1 MSDPIINCAIYTRKS
16 TEEGLDQDFNSLDNQ
31 YEFCH
36 NYLVSQNDPCLHIV
50 PTRYDDG
57 GYSGGN
63 LNRPALQR
71 LLEDIRC
78 GLVNRVIFYKIDRLT
93 REMRDFF
100 KLYDIFEKYNVD
112 FISVKENEF
121 YNTTTAPGRL
131 MVNMMLSFAQFEREN
146 AGDRIRDKIAN
157 SKAKGMWMGG
167 VPPLGYNIGNRCLV
181 INETE
186 AAIIRS
192 IFQTFTITHSLAD
205 TTDAANNAGYRTKC
219 HTSRQGRV
227 SGGRKFSTAS
237 IQRILQNPLYKGLVS
252 HKDKLYP
259 GQHEA
264 IIEAQT
270 FDVVQAIF
278 QSHAVQRPARKAK
291 TENRVSEQAF
301 LTELIYCGCCGSAMT
316 PSFCNK
322 GDIRYR
328 YYRCYRRARKL
339 DDKCPINQIRAS
351 EIERVVMEQVLSILK
366 TREFFIKYISTQRE
380 IEVSTVHSLFCNLDN
395 VWDRLFETEK
405 IRILQEL
412 VSRITVYKDR
422 ITIDVKKSGLSNVF
436 AELMENNKIAG
447 IQYHEGDTFQI
458 SVSYVGKRL
467 PNGAKIIVPSTAPQ
481 ENRFNGSLTLARHF
495 AKAYEWQKKLASGWT
510 LQEIYSSEK
519 INERDIR
526 FALRISL
533 IDPEI
538 IEAVLAGQAPEF
550 LTYRFMKQHP
560 IPLLWNDQR
569 KLYGFKERKIS

>member
-78 GLVNRVIFYKIDRLT
+78 GLVDRVIFYKIDRLT

-237 IQRILQNPLYKGLVS
+237 IQRILQTRYIKGWFLIKTNCIRGS
-252 HKDKLYP
+252 MKQLLRRRHLMS
-259 GQHEA
+259 
-264 IIEAQT
+264 
-270 FDVVQAIF
+270 FR
-278 QSHAVQRPARKAK
+278 QSFNLMLFSVRP
-291 TENRVSEQAF
+291 
-301 LTELIYCGCCGSAMT
+301 
-316 PSFCNK
+316 
-322 GDIRYR
+322 
-328 YYRCYRRARKL
+328 
-339 DDKCPINQIRAS
+339 
-351 EIERVVMEQVLSILK
+351 ERL
-366 TREFFIKYISTQRE
+366 RP
-380 IEVSTVHSLFCNLDN
+380 
-395 VWDRLFETEK
+395 
-405 IRILQEL
+405 
-412 VSRITVYKDR
+412 
-422 ITIDVKKSGLSNVF
+422 
-436 AELMENNKIAG
+436 KIA
-447 IQYHEGDTFQI
+447 
-458 SVSYVGKRL
+458 S
-467 PNGAKIIVPSTAPQ
+467 A
-481 ENRFNGSLTLARHF
+481 NRHS
-495 AKAYEWQKKLASGWT
+495 
-510 LQEIYSSEK
+510 
-519 INERDIR
+519 
-526 FALRISL
+526 
-533 IDPEI
+533 
-538 IEAVLAGQAPEF
+538 
-550 LTYRFMKQHP
+550 
-560 IPLLWNDQR
+560 
-569 KLYGFKERKIS
+569 

>member
-1 MSDPIINCAIYTRKS
+1 M
-16 TEEGLDQDFNSLDNQ
+16 
-31 YEFCH
+31 
-36 NYLVSQNDPCLHIV
+36 
-50 PTRYDDG
+50 
-57 GYSGGN
+57 
-63 LNRPALQR
+63 
-71 LLEDIRC
+71 
-78 GLVNRVIFYKIDRLT
+78 
-93 REMRDFF
+93 
-100 KLYDIFEKYNVD
+100 
-112 FISVKENEF
+112 
-121 YNTTTAPGRL
+121 
-131 MVNMMLSFAQFEREN
+131 
-146 AGDRIRDKIAN
+146 
-157 SKAKGMWMGG
+157 
-167 VPPLGYNIGNRCLV
+167 
-181 INETE
+181 
-186 AAIIRS
+186 
-192 IFQTFTITHSLAD
+192 
-205 TTDAANNAGYRTKC
+205 
-219 HTSRQGRV
+219 
-227 SGGRKFSTAS
+227 
-237 IQRILQNPLYKGLVS
+237 VS

-264 IIEAQT
+264 IIEAQA

-278 QSHAVQRPARKAK
+278 QSHAVQRSTRRVK

-301 LTELIYCGCCGSAMT
+301 LTGLIYCGCCGSAMT
-316 PSFCNK
+316 PSFCSK

-339 DDKCPINQIRAS
+339 DDKCPISQIRAS
-351 EIERVVMEQVLSILK
+351 EIERVVMEQILSILK

-380 IEVSTVHSLFCNLDN
+380 IEVSTIHSLFCNLDN
-395 VWDRLFETEK
+395 VWDCLFETEK

-458 SVSYVGKRL
+458 SVNYVGKRL
-467 PNGAKIIVPSTAPQ
+467 PNGAKIIIPATAPQ

-495 AKAYEWQKKLASGWT
+495 AKAYDWQKKLASGWT

-538 IEAVLAGQAPEF
+538 IEAVLGRTSSGIFNLPFYETTSHTVALERPAQ
-550 LTYRFMKQHP
+550 T
-560 IPLLWNDQR
+560 LW
-569 KLYGFKERKIS
+569 L